1 MQSVPLENKTAL
13 EAGHKAQKKRKKSG
27 FGLSGRGK
35 TIDIVFLRSI
45 WQKNENS
52 SEKISKNGSQPKGE
66 RAEREKR
73 SATSRNIAGAIGLKR
88 KAMKTRGNGSKKPKL

>member
-1 MQSVPLENKTAL
+1 MQSVFSESKTAL

-52 SEKISKNGSQPKGE
+52 SEKISRNGSQPRGE
-66 RAEREKR
+66 RAEGEKR
-73 SATSRNIAGAIGLKR
+73 SATSRNIAGSIESKR